1 MVKQN
6 IPYPE
11 LDTPVALLDMDKLE
25 ANIAEMT
32 KLTAEAGVKL
42 RPHIKV
48 HESADIAKYQMDAG
62 ACGIEVG
69 PVDQAIAMVEAGLN
83 DVIIAHPFF
92 GQHKLKKLKGLLEK
106 PKTKVA
112 VVIDMLEQ
120 AKGISQVG
128 EMLGKKV
135 PVLIKIEVGGN
146 RYGVLPGEP
155 VLSLAKEIS
164 RLSGVTL
171 AGIYAHEVYAEPTTD
186 KQDEVAHEVL
196 QVMNETAILLKTEG
210 LFIDHV
216 SVGSSGT
223 WRAVCKQ
230 IASGRYPEVNEIHPG
245 TCIVGAMLSVGRFA
259 LTVDQC
265 ALSILTSVMSISHPG
280 HAMLDCG
287 LKTLGGD
294 SLRQF
299 SDRPDYLWDNKP
311 SYGLIKGRPDLWL
324 GSLSGEVSS
333 VFYRDPVKKL
343 SLGDRLEIIPNN
355 PYPVINAQ
363 DKLYGVR
370 KGKIEKVISVTGR
383 GKGT

>member
-1 MVKQN
+1 M
-6 IPYPE
+6 
-11 LDTPVALLDMDKLE
+11 DTPAALLDMDKLE
-25 ANIAEMT
+25 ANIAEMS
-32 KLTAEAGVKL
+32 KLAATAGVKL

-83 DVIIAHPFF
+83 DIIIAHPFF
-92 GQHKLKKLKGLLEK
+92 GQHKLEKLKWLLEK
-106 PKTKVA
+106 PNTNVA
-112 VVIDMLEQ
+112 VVVDMFEQ
-120 AKGISQVG
+120 AEGISQVG
-128 EMLGKKV
+128 EALGQKV
-135 PVLIKIEVGGN
+135 PVIIKIEVGGN

-155 VLSLAKEIS
+155 ALSLAKQIS
-164 RLSGVTL
+164 KLTGVNF
-171 AGIYAHEVYAEPTTD
+171 AGIYAHEVYTEPTPD
-186 KQDEVAHEVL
+186 KQDAVAHEVL
-196 QVMNETAILLKTEG
+196 QIMNDTAKLLKIEG

-223 WRAVCKQ
+223 WRSVCKQ
-230 IASGRYPEVNEIHPG
+230 IKTGRYPEVNEIHPG
-245 TCIVGAMLSVGRFA
+245 TCIVGAMLSVGRLA
-259 LTVDQC
+259 LTPDQC
-265 ALSILTSVMSISHPG
+265 ALSILASVMSTSHPE
-280 HAMLDCG
+280 HAMLDFG
-287 LKTLGGD
+287 SKTLGGD
-294 SLRQF
+294 PLRQF

-324 GSLSGEVSS
+324 GSLSGEVSN
-333 VFYRDPVKKL
+333 VFYRDPLKRL

>member
-1 MVKQN
+1 MSK
-6 IPYPE
+6 
-11 LDTPVALLDMDKLE
+11 
-25 ANIAEMT
+25 
-32 KLTAEAGVKL
+32 
-42 RPHIKV
+42 
-48 HESADIAKYQMDAG
+48 
-62 ACGIEVG
+62 
-69 PVDQAIAMVEAGLN
+69 
-83 DVIIAHPFF
+83 
-92 GQHKLKKLKGLLEK
+92 K

-120 AKGISQVG
+120 AKGISRVG

-135 PVLIKIEVGGN
+135 PVIIKIEVGGN

-164 RLSGVTL
+164 ILSGVTL
-171 AGIYAHEVYAEPTTD
+171 AGIYAHEVYTEPTTD

-196 QVMNETAILLKTEG
+196 QVMNDTAILLKTEG

-230 IASGRYPEVNEIHPG
+230 ITSGRYPEVNEIHPG

-299 SDRPDYLWDNKP
+299 SDRPGYLWNNKP

-324 GSLSGEVSS
+324 GSLSGEVSA
-333 VFYRDPVKKL
+333 VFYRDSAKRV
-343 SLGDRLEIIPNN
+343 SLGERLEIIPNN

-370 KGKIEKVISVTGR
+370 KGKIENVISVTGR

>member
-1 MVKQN
+1 MAKQN
-6 IPYPE
+6 IPYPQ
-11 LDTPVALLDMDKLE
+11 LDTPAALLDMDKLE
-25 ANIAEMT
+25 ANIAEMS
-32 KLTAEAGVKL
+32 KLAAKAGVKL

-83 DVIIAHPFF
+83 DIIIAHPFY
-92 GQHKLKKLKGLLEK
+92 GQHKLEKIKGLLEK
-106 PKTKVA
+106 PNTKVA
-112 VVIDMLEQ
+112 VVIDMFEQ
-120 AKGISQVG
+120 AERLSHVG
-128 EMLGKKV
+128 KSLGQNIPVIIKV
-135 PVLIKIEVGGN
+135 EVGGN

-155 VLSLAKEIS
+155 VLSLAKQIS
-164 RLSGVTL
+164 KLTGVNLS
-171 AGIYAHEVYAEPTTD
+171 GIYAHEVYTEPTPD

-196 QVMNETAILLKTEG
+196 QVMNDTAKLLKKEG

-216 SVGSSGT
+216 SIGSSGT
-223 WRAVCKQ
+223 WRSVCKQ
-230 IASGRYPEVNEIHPG
+230 IKTGRYPEVNEIHPG

-265 ALSILTSVMSISHPG
+265 ALSILASVMSISHPG

-294 SLRQF
+294 PLRQF

-311 SYGLIKGRPDLWL
+311 SHGLIKGRPDLWL
-324 GSLSGEVSS
+324 GSLNGEVSS
-333 VFYRDPVKKL
+333 VFYRDPAKRL

-355 PYPVINAQ
+355 PYPVINTQ
-363 DKLYGVR
+363 DKLYSVR
-370 KGKIEKVISVTGR
+370 KGKIESVISVTGC
-383 GKGT
+383 GKGA

>member
-1 MVKQN
+1 MAKQN
-6 IPYPE
+6 IPYSG
-11 LDTPVALLDMDKLE
+11 LDTPAALLDMDKLE
-25 ANIAEMT
+25 ANIAEMS
-32 KLTAEAGVKL
+32 KLAAEAGVKL

-83 DVIIAHPFF
+83 DVIIAHPFY
-92 GQHKLKKLKGLLEK
+92 GQHKLEKLKGLLEK
-106 PKTKVA
+106 PNTKVA

-120 AKGISQVG
+120 AEGLSQVG
-128 EMLGKKV
+128 KALGQKV
-135 PVLIKIEVGGN
+135 PVIIKIEVGGN

-155 VLSLAKEIS
+155 ALSLAKQIS
-164 RLSGVTL
+164 KLTGVKL
-171 AGIYAHEVYAEPTTD
+171 AGIYAHEVYTDPTPD
-186 KQDEVAHEVL
+186 RQDEVAHEVL
-196 QVMNETAILLKTEG
+196 QVMNDTAKLLKKEG
-210 LFIDHV
+210 LPIDHV
-216 SVGSSGT
+216 SIGSSGT
-223 WRAVCKQ
+223 WRSVCKQ
-230 IASGRYPEVNEIHPG
+230 IKTGRYPEVDEVHPG

-259 LTVDQC
+259 LTLDQC
-265 ALSILTSVMSISHPG
+265 ALSILAGVMSISHPG
-280 HAMLDCG
+280 HAMLDFG

-294 SLRQF
+294 PLRQF
-299 SDRPDYLWDNKP
+299 SDRPDYLWNNKP
-311 SYGLIKGRPDLWL
+311 SYGLIRGRPDLWL
-324 GSLSGEVSS
+324 GSLSGEVSA
-333 VFYRDPVKKL
+333 VFYRDPVKRL